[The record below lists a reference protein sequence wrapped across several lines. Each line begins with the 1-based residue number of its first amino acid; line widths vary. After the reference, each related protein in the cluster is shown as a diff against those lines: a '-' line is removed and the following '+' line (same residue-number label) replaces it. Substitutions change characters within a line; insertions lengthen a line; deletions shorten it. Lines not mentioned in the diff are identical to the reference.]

1 MKTFKAICAALVI
14 AFSLS
19 IPAYADTDPGDVHVP
34 GKPTPICSDT
44 PISPADTDVTD
55 QAAVEDD
62 LSFSVLTDIL
72 WALAS
77 IL

>member
-1 MKTFKAICAALVI
+1 MKTFKATCAALVM

-19 IPAYADTDPGDVHVP
+19 IPAYASTDPGDVHVP

-44 PISPADTDVTD
+44 PISPAEIEVTD
-55 QAAVEDD
+55 PATVEGD
-62 LSFSVLTDIL
+62 LSLSALTDIL

-77 IL
+77 IF